1 MVKPERPANEAR
13 RLDALRRARI
23 LDTAPEDGF
32 DDLIRIAA
40 AICRMPI
47 ALVSLV
53 DEDRQWFKARR
64 GIDFEQTARDDSF
77 CAHSLLQ
84 PEQLMI
90 VPDARLDPRFRDNP
104 FVTGELRVRF
114 YAGAPLL
121 DPDGLP
127 LGSFCVMDREPRVLD
142 EEQKLALV
150 ALSRQA
156 SRLIELRR
164 VSGEL
169 ELQLREREWYEEQ
182 LQQYQLALEQ
192 ENASLVELTRTDPLT
207 GLPNRRAFAEEL
219 QAVADTGAAYSVA
232 ICDIDHFKQVN
243 DEHGHSEGDRVLV
256 VVADALR
263 EHRAA
268 RGRVARVGGE
278 EFVVLF
284 PGQRAD
290 AAMRECETLRQ
301 AVADLS
307 IGLPVTLSFG
317 VAEGRPGEMVEDVF
331 ARADVALYAAKRGG
345 RNRVEAG

>member
-207 GLPNRRAFAEEL
+207 GLPNSCRRWRTPVQPIRWRSATSTTSSRSTTSTATPR
-219 QAVADTGAAYSVA
+219 ATGCWWRWPMRCVNTTPPADGW
-232 ICDIDHFKQVN
+232 
-243 DEHGHSEGDRVLV
+243 
-256 VVADALR
+256 
-263 EHRAA
+263 
-268 RGRVARVGGE
+268 RGWVARSSWCC
-278 EFVVLF
+278 F
-284 PGQRAD
+284 PA
-290 AAMRECETLRQ
+290 
-301 AVADLS
+301 S
-307 IGLPVTLSFG
+307 
-317 VAEGRPGEMVEDVF
+317 GRMPPCAN
-331 ARADVALYAAKRGG
+331 ARRCG
-345 RNRVEAG
+345 RRSPTCPSASR